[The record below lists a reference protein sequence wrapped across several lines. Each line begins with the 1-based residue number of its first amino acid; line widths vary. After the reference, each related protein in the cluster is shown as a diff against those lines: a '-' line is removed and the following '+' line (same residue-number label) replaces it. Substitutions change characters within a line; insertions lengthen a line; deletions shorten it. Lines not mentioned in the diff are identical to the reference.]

1 MFNNIL
7 KTSANWLMVVMFT
20 AMIVLVFG
28 NVVLRYAFSSGIAFS
43 EEVSRF
49 LFIWL
54 TLIGALMVMKDHAH
68 LGVSTLIDR
77 LNESGQRIC
86 RFSADVLSL
95 ACCCL
100 LVYGGWK
107 QVRITM
113 DDHAAVTGIPMGLV
127 YSSVLISSIGMSI
140 VFAHSLWRQISG
152 RMPKD
157 ELVPHSGSTGE

>member
-7 KTSANWLMVVMFT
+7 RTSANWLMVFMFT

-28 NVVLRYAFSSGIAFS
+28 NVVLRYGFSSGIAFS

-77 LNESGQRIC
+77 LNERGQRIC

-100 LVYGGWK
+100 LVHGGWK
-107 QVRITM
+107 LVGITM

-127 YSSVLISSIGMSI
+127 YSSVLISSVGMAI

-157 ELVPHSGSTGE
+157 ELVPQTGSSGE